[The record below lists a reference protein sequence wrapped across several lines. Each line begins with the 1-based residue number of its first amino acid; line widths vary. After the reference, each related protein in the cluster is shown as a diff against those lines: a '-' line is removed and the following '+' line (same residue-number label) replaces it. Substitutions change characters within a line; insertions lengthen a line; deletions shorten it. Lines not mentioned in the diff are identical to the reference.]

1 MTLQPHLLSD
11 TIQISPDNHIL
22 ILNSAADPYAPI
34 AAQQLTTGTITL
46 AEDNIAS
53 LHEAEQQSYRS
64 TTFVISPSTSTP

>member
-22 ILNSAADPYAPI
+22 ILNSAADPYVPI

-53 LHEAEQQSYRS
+53 LHKIEKILSSNKLRHVA
-64 TTFVISPSTSTP
+64 TG